1 MKLPWHFLTLVL
13 AVVAGSLLLAA
24 CGGDGG
30 EGEELSLDE
39 YFQQFDAIEEV
50 MYTSIGALE
59 EGSEG
64 IIGEDIEATED
75 YVVGYHDIVEQGLND
90 VKDLQAPSEV
100 GDVQDEFVAALSN
113 MISLWDDLSD
123 RLADVETTSELQD
136 LLLGLQG
143 ETQWLEASQQL
154 TQACRELQGIADEN
168 GIEVILDCE

>member
-24 CGGDGG
+24 CGGGGG

-50 MYTSIGALE
+50 MYTSISALE
-59 EGSEG
+59 GGSEG
-64 IIGEDIEATED
+64 VIGEDIEATHD

-90 VKDLQAPSEV
+90 VKALQGPSEV
-100 GDVQDEFVAALSN
+100 GDAQDEFVTALSN

-136 LLLGLQG
+136 LLVGLQS
-143 ETQWLEASQQL
+143 ETQWLEASQHL
-154 TQACRELQGIADEN
+154 TDACRELQGIADEN
-168 GIEVILDCE
+168 GIQVILDCE